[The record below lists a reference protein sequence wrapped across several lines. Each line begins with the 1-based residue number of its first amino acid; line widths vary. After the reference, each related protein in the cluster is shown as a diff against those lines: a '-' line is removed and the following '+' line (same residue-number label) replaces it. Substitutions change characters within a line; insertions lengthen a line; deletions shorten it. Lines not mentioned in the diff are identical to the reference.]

1 MVIAAIYVAV
11 ITQLPNRA
19 YYDYL
24 RDMDSANLQ
33 RVTSNVFIYS
43 VLELLS
49 LVILDAVI
57 RWRLK
62 FSLLTQ
68 LAFVLEKQRKTIISK
83 LVLWI
88 VYIIQGSLQHYGKP
102 SVRRSLAASVA
113 CQSAD
118 PQSVVPD
125 YRDRLH
131 VPVRMA
137 TGRKEIVDDLDQTMN
152 LALIVSRQ

>member
-68 LAFVLEKQRKTIISK
+68 LAFVQDHH
-83 LVLWI
+83 
-88 VYIIQGSLQHYGKP
+88 LQARALDRVHHPG
-102 SVRRSLAASVA
+102 LA
-113 CQSAD
+113 SAL
-118 PQSVVPD
+118 
-125 YRDRLH
+125 R
-131 VPVRMA
+131 
-137 TGRKEIVDDLDQTMN
+137 
-152 LALIVSRQ
+152 